1 MARLSAYFLVLVL
14 GLAWAP
20 ALAKPALSN
29 SARACKAINYT
40 EARSVPGYP
49 NLRITY
55 RIFFANNG
63 AVQMY
68 SLVRSSKNQ
77 EADHA
82 ALLHLQKL
90 YGLEFV
96 NAPPLR
102 ITSYKKKS
110 GDLSVP
116 DRAVDSCGRVTYF
129 H

>member
-1 MARLSAYFLVLVL
+1 MMHRILLC
-14 GLAWAP
+14 GLAALTIGAAP
-20 ALAKPALSN
+20 VPPVGQ
-29 SARACKAINYT
+29 RACKAITYT
-40 EARSVPGYP
+40 VARSYPGMG
-49 NLRITY
+49 RVRVTY

-68 SLVRSSKNQ
+68 SLQRSSKNL
-77 EADHA
+77 EVDHL
-82 ALLHLQKL
+82 ALLQLQKI

-102 ITSYKKKS
+102 ITRYRKKS
-110 GDLSVP
+110 EGLSVP

>member
-1 MARLSAYFLVLVL
+1 MARLSAYLLLLVL
-14 GLAWAP
+14 GLAAAP
-20 ALAKPALSN
+20 ANAALPSA
-29 SARACKAINYT
+29 ARACKAVNYT

-68 SLVRSSKNQ
+68 SLVRSSHNQ

>member
-1 MARLSAYFLVLVL
+1 MLAIAASACVSASA
-14 GLAWAP
+14 GAAP
-20 ALAKPALSN
+20 S
-29 SARACKAINYT
+29 RACKIINYS
-40 EARSVPGYP
+40 ERRSVPGYP
-49 NLRITY
+49 HLLITY

-68 SLVRSSKNQ
+68 SLVRSSHNQ

-82 ALLHLQKL
+82 ALMHLQKL

-102 ITSYKKKS
+102 IVSYRRKS
-110 GDLSVP
+110 ADLSVP
-116 DRAVDSCGRVTYF
+116 DRAVDSCGRTTYF

>member
-1 MARLSAYFLVLVL
+1 M
-14 GLAWAP
+14 LALIPLAGIAAP
-20 ALAKPALSN
+20 AGAAP
-29 SARACKAINYT
+29 ARACKVINYS
-40 EARSVPGYP
+40 ERRSVPGYP
-49 NLRITY
+49 NLHITY

-68 SLVRSSKNQ
+68 SLVRSSHNQ

-82 ALLHLQKL
+82 ALMHLQKL

-102 ITSYKKKS
+102 IVSYKRKS
-110 GDLSVP
+110 ADLSVP
-116 DRAVDSCGRVTYF
+116 DRAVDSCGRTTYF

>member
-1 MARLSAYFLVLVL
+1 MARIIVCLALLAL
-14 GLAWAP
+14 GSFPAQVAAAP
-20 ALAKPALSN
+20 NA
-29 SARACKAINYT
+29 ARACKVVSYS
-40 EARSVPGYP
+40 EKRSMPGFP
-49 NLRITY
+49 SMHITY

-68 SLVRSSKNQ
+68 SLVRSSHNQ

-110 GDLSVP
+110 ADLSVP
-116 DRAVDSCGRVTYF
+116 DRAIDSCGRITYF
-129 H
+129 R

>member
-1 MARLSAYFLVLVL
+1 MARVTFLLVCAL
-14 GLAWAP
+14 LTATP
-20 ALAKPALSN
+20 ALAAAPVV
-29 SARACKAINYT
+29 RACKVVNYT
-40 EARSVPGYP
+40 ENRSVPGFP
-49 NLRITY
+49 HMHITY
-55 RIFFANNG
+55 RIFFAGNG

-68 SLVRSSKNQ
+68 SLVRSSHNQ

-102 ITSYKKKS
+102 ITSYKKKNA
-110 GDLSVP
+110 DLSVP